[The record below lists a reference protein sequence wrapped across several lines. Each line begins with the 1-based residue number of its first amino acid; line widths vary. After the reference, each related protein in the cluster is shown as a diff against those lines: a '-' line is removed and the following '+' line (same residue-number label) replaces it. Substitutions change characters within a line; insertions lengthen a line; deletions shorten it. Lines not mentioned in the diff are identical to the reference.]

1 MVALRVC
8 LITLCLFSHALAF
21 NPTSSKRW
29 TSSPGQRRKTI
40 IKDGF
45 TISSRSKRDRYKR
58 DFARDFARDFSMQMA
73 TELKFSDDENGM
85 TNSTTESTSQAQTL
99 FPKADI
105 LTIELPDH
113 IPLGCTIEESLHED
127 DDYIFISKLTARGNA
142 EKSGLVVGDVVL
154 GLTGMFGELTST
166 IGFDTEK
173 IKQLVSAV
181 PEKEL
186 LTIMVARGTII
197 LERHEKTIVELCNL
211 SETDDQNVQECVVN
225 FIAGGYDYDVD
236 AANESDAVKD
246 EELCND
252 ADTECLIDDMMNL
265 WAEELPLPPTTSGI
279 TDQANK
285 PTPKTVKPWSSRS
298 SPSGTWVRD
307 PKTGKMRNIDQ

>member
-1 MVALRVC
+1 MNFDDDLQKK
-8 LITLCLFSHALAF
+8 LIVRHVLSIFGSICSLA
-21 NPTSSKRW
+21 N
-29 TSSPGQRRKTI
+29 
-40 IKDGF
+40 
-45 TISSRSKRDRYKR
+45 
-58 DFARDFARDFSMQMA
+58 
-73 TELKFSDDENGM
+73 ENAYR
-85 TNSTTESTSQAQTL
+85 TNSL
-99 FPKADI
+99 
-105 LTIELPDH
+105 
-113 IPLGCTIEESLHED
+113 
-127 DDYIFISKLTARGNA
+127 FIS
-142 EKSGLVVGDVVL
+142 
-154 GLTGMFGELTST
+154 
-166 IGFDTEK
+166 
-173 IKQLVSAV
+173 KQLVSAV